1 MALLGE
7 VGSIAMVILILYGL
21 TSKSL
26 VKTIILLMLL
36 EGHYHGAGFRDKWS
50 VNGIVTASSHN
61 LSVPSTRTLLI
72 DQWSIDKGNLQ
83 SQPLS
88 NSCACQSLCS
98 LIRE

>member
-36 EGHYHGAGFRDKWS
+36 EGHYHGAGCRDKWS

-72 DQWSIDKGNLQ
+72 DRSLVYHYASNDYKFKTK
-83 SQPLS
+83 LS
-88 NSCACQSLCS
+88 VLLSL
-98 LIRE
+98 

>member
-36 EGHYHGAGFRDKWS
+36 EDIITEQ
-50 VNGIVTASSHN
+50 VLETNG
-61 LSVPSTRTLLI
+61 
-72 DQWSIDKGNLQ
+72 Q
-83 SQPLS
+83 SMGL
-88 NSCACQSLCS
+88 
-98 LIRE
+98 